1 MRLKVRKFRV
11 DMQMST
17 YESGQL
23 GNILKEYIQKVGTSD
38 PSVLKLA
45 TELSKFAGN
54 IVQIR

>member
-23 GNILKEYIQKVGTSD
+23 GLILKEYIQKVGTSD
-38 PSVLKLA
+38 PSILKLA
-45 TELSKFAGN
+45 NELSKFAGN